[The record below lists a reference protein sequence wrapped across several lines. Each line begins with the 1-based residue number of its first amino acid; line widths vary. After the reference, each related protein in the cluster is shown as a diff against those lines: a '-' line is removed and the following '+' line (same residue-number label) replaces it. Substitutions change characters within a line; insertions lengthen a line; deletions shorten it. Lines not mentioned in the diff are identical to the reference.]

1 MTTAL
6 VATWLSVASYA
17 ETKVCAQSLMRSD
30 VTEDTGVDSSLD
42 GTNRLAVV
50 IGNNDYEN
58 LPLLKNAVADARLMA
73 KTLRELHF
81 HVVCVLNADRGAMGE
96 AISVIEERL
105 VKDTVVL
112 FYFAGHGFSSN
123 GEN

>member
-1 MTTAL
+1 
-6 VATWLSVASYA
+6 
-17 ETKVCAQSLMRSD
+17 
-30 VTEDTGVDSSLD
+30 
-42 GTNRLAVV
+42 
-50 IGNNDYEN
+50 
-58 LPLLKNAVADARLMA
+58 MA

-123 GEN
+123 GENYIVAVDAPKITSERQLRFS